1 MKIKIICFNK
11 VNKEYREVYE
21 AYIDKLKM
29 HCILEMIEINEF
41 DHGDIKSNMVKN
53 EQNINLKL
61 QESKDYEIFLLD
73 INSKQYSSELIA
85 ETIEEN
91 QNYKNGKI
99 CFIIGPSDGFS
110 QEFRKIHNNKISF
123 GLITLPYNLVRII
136 LLEQIYRGFKINK
149 NQKYHK

>member
-11 VNKEYREVYE
+11 VNKEYKEVYKT
-21 AYIDKLKM
+21 YIDKLKN
-29 HCILEMIEINEF
+29 HCTLEVIEINEF

-53 EQNINLKL
+53 EQNINLKIL
-61 QESKDYEIFLLD
+61 ESKEYEFFLLD
-73 INSKQYSSELIA
+73 INAKQYSSELIA
-85 ETIEEN
+85 QTLQEN
-91 QNYKNGKI
+91 QNYKSGKI

-110 QEFRKIHNNKISF
+110 EDFRNIHKNKISF

-136 LLEQIYRGFKINK
+136 LLEQIYRGFKIIK